1 MRVTSATS
9 GILANENPVKL
20 MARNGWTS
28 YDTAKRYIDL
38 TGQVFPEEAETLAA
52 LRLGQRTEA

>member
-1 MRVTSATS
+1 
-9 GILANENPVKL
+9 